1 MKRILTIL
9 MSTLMFGCNTVE
21 SPDDIREKLSELK
34 DKQLNLRHEIN
45 DLEEKLKATEGG
57 ETTDGAIPV
66 LVKELI
72 NEPFSH
78 FIFINGKVELLEE
91 AQVSPETNGQIK
103 TIHINKGQYVNKG
116 DVLVSLNTSMI
127 ENNVAEVRSSLELS
141 TKIFQKQKD
150 LWEQNIGSEI
160 QYLEAKNAKES
171 LEHRLKSLE
180 AQLDMSIIKAPFSGI
195 VDNIFQKEGELASPG
210 MPVLYMANLQK
221 LKITADVSESLLP
234 KIKLGDT
241 VVVNFP
247 TYKDIKISAPIH
259 RIGNLIDQNTRTI
272 PIELRIN
279 NIDNLIKPNQ
289 MAKMKIRDFYAK
301 RAFVVPSLVVKQD
314 SRGDFL
320 FVVDKDED
328 NRDIA
333 IKQYVESGLSYDDN
347 TMIKKGL
354 DKEQMI
360 IVSGFN
366 QVGTGSLIDIKQK

>member
-1 MKRILTIL
+1 MKRILPIL
-9 MSTLMFGCNTVE
+9 MATLMFGCNTAE
-21 SPDDIREKLSELK
+21 SPDEIREKLSELK
-34 DKQLNLRHEIN
+34 DKQLNVRHEIKE
-45 DLEEKLKATEGG
+45 LEEKLKATESD
-57 ETTDGAIPV
+57 EITDGAIPV
-66 LVKELI
+66 LVKDLK
-72 NEPFSH
+72 NESFSH
-78 FIFINGKVELLEE
+78 FLFINGKVELLEE

-141 TKIFQKQKD
+141 TKVFQKQKD
-150 LWEQNIGSEI
+150 LWEQNIGSEM

-234 KIKLGDT
+234 KINVGDT
-241 VVVNFP
+241 VTVNFP

-301 RAFVVPSLVVKQD
+301 SAIVVPSLVVKQD

-320 FVVDKDED
+320 FVVDKDE
-328 NRDIA
+328 NSMDIA
-333 IKQYVESGLSYDDN
+333 SKQYVESGLSYDDN
-347 TMIKKGL
+347 TMITKGL
-354 DKEQMI
+354 EEGQRI

-366 QVGTGSLIDIKQK
+366 QVGTGSLINIK

>member
-1 MKRILTIL
+1 
-9 MSTLMFGCNTVE
+9 
-21 SPDDIREKLSELK
+21 SELK
-34 DKQLNLRHEIN
+34 DKQLNVRHEIKE
-45 DLEEKLKATEGG
+45 LEEKLKATESD
-57 ETTDGAIPV
+57 EITDGAIPV
-66 LVKELI
+66 KVKDLK
-72 NEPFSH
+72 NESFSH
-78 FIFINGKVELLEE
+78 FLFINGKVELLEE

-141 TKIFQKQKD
+141 TKVFQKQKD
-150 LWEQNIGSEI
+150 LWEQNIGSEM

-234 KIKLGDT
+234 KINVGDT
-241 VVVNFP
+241 VTVNFP

-301 RAFVVPSLVVKQD
+301 SAIVVPSLVVKQD

-320 FVVDKDED
+320 FVVDKDE
-328 NRDIA
+328 NSMDIA
-333 IKQYVESGLSYDDN
+333 SKQYVESGLSYDDN
-347 TMIKKGL
+347 TMITKGL
-354 DKEQMI
+354 EEGQRI

-366 QVGTGSLIDIKQK
+366 QVGTGSLINIK